1 MGLNDVIEAMEA
13 YWLMAPPRCGRGR
26 PAEPGGAFIRLR
38 CLRRAG
44 ARRAARR
51 CPLFWR
57 ENCFVIARR
66 NEIVV
71 LQETHNNLKLQQ
83 VHDVLLASAP
93 FLERKPIG
101 TKLWFCRKRTT
112 ISSCSKTCHPMARRD
127 GFRALSLSRKDG
139 GKVKPAQQRSAK
151 KWTLRVKLVAVIFC
165 SFQETVARL
174 PEVASATS
182 Q

>member
-1 MGLNDVIEAMEA
+1 MS
-13 YWLMAPPRCGRGR
+13 APVFCAAGS
-26 PAEPGGAFIRLR
+26 FIRLR
-38 CLRRAG
+38 CLRRAV

-66 NEIVV
+66 NEILV
-71 LQETHNNLKLQQ
+71 LQETRYNFKLQQ

-93 FLERKPIG
+93 FLARKPIG

-139 GKVKPAQQRSAK
+139 GAARGDPSAAAGDRK
-151 KWTLRVKLVAVIFC
+151 NPKT
-165 SFQETVARL
+165 
-174 PEVASATS
+174 
-182 Q
+182 